1 MEPRKLSLGVS
12 HVNLFLVFLILVL
25 LGGCG
30 FSRSQI
36 GQDGNPAPAQAAA
49 TPATVATTGP
59 PSGAAPFHYTVKRGE
74 SIPAVVRQFISH
86 TSYMT
91 GAELESALREA
102 NNKPKGN
109 GLKPGEDIIIPGYET
124 QPIVEHSVT
133 VPKNFEVRAIYL
145 TGTMAGSDHGIRII
159 RRWHDLGGNAVVF
172 DIKDSDGSVNIV
184 FDHPLAPKVK
194 HHSIANLPKF
204 IRFLHSENMHAIA
217 RIALFR
223 DEHIARNYPELA
235 VQSKRALAG
244 TQSAPKPNKAAQ
256 DNAAAQNNVVVQ
268 TPANQNQTTPDQSTQ
283 AQATQTQAVNEP
295 AQNQAAR
302 AQAVQK
308 EAPRKKVAQ
317 KKPAQN
323 KTAPQPWRENGK
335 LVWADTSNP
344 KVQEYNLA
352 LAKFVAGSGADEVQF
367 DYVRFPAEGD
377 QKDAQFAFMKSHPEW
392 QRADVIADFL
402 SRAYSELHPAG
413 VLLSLDV
420 FGVMAWQRPVDL
432 NHTGQDI
439 VRMAKYCD
447 VLSPM
452 IYPSHFFG
460 MDGYRRP
467 GDAPE
472 HFISS
477 SMQRFEKVTQGS
489 GVVLRPWLQAFGWR
503 TSTYSPQYIETQ
515 VKVAKNNGGVGFLF
529 WNARN
534 DYGRPFAAMP
544 VMTHKMDE
552 YFQAATKKS

>member
-49 TPATVATTGP
+49 TPATVATTGT

-102 NNKPKGN
+102 NNKPNGN

-235 VQSKRALAG
+235 VQSKRSLAG
-244 TQSAPKPNKAAQ
+244 TQSAPRPNKAAQ
-256 DNAAAQNNVVVQ
+256 DNAAAQN
-268 TPANQNQTTPDQSTQ
+268 
-283 AQATQTQAVNEP
+283 
-295 AQNQAAR
+295 QAAL

-323 KTAPQPWRENGK
+323 KLAPQPWRENGK

-392 QRADVIADFL
+392 QRADVIAGFL

-420 FGVMAWQRPVDL
+420 FGVMAWQRSVDL

-439 VRMAKYCD
+439 VRMAKFCD

-460 MDGYRRP
+460 MDCFLQP
-467 GDAPE
+467 GAAPE
-472 HFISS
+472 HFISV
-477 SMQRFEKVTQGS
+477 SMQRFEKITEGS
-489 GVVLRPWLQAFGWR
+489 GVVLRPWLQAFAWR
-503 TSTYSPQYIETQ
+503 TPTYSPQYIETQ
-515 VKVAKNNGGVGFLF
+515 VKVAKNDGGVGFLF

-544 VMTHKMDE
+544 DMTHKMDQ
-552 YFQAATKKS
+552 YFQTVAAKKS

>member
-1 MEPRKLSLGVS
+1 MANLLLLSL
-12 HVNLFLVFLILVL
+12 L
-25 LGGCG
+25 LASLCGCG
-30 FSRSQI
+30 FTRAQTTAQNGST
-36 GQDGNPAPAQAAA
+36 AQAQ
-49 TPATVATTGP
+49 PATAPVAVASTQP
-59 PSGAAPFHYTVKRGE
+59 AAFHYTVKRGE
-74 SIPAVVRQFISH
+74 SIPAVVREYISH

-91 GAELESALREA
+91 GAELESALREV
-102 NNKPKGN
+102 NNKPNGN
-109 GLKPGEDIIIPGYET
+109 NLKPGEDLIIPGYESE
-124 QPIVEHSVT
+124 PIVEHSVP
-133 VPKNFEVRAIYL
+133 VPKDFEVRAIYL

-159 RRWHDLGGNAVVF
+159 RRWHELGGNAVVF
-172 DIKDSDGSVNIV
+172 DIKDSDGSINIP
-184 FDHPLAPKVK
+184 FDYPLAPKSK
-194 HHSIANLPKF
+194 HHSIANLPKL

-223 DEHIARNYPELA
+223 DEHIARTYPELA
-235 VQSKRALAG
+235 VQSKRALAAVA
-244 TQSAPKPNKAAQ
+244 QNKVARDKAPAKVPENMAAANQAAQNQVMQNQAAQ
-256 DNAAAQNNVVVQ
+256 DGAGAQQNPVAQSNVQNEVQNN
-268 TPANQNQTTPDQSTQ
+268 D
-283 AQATQTQAVNEP
+283 
-295 AQNQAAR
+295 AQNQAA
-302 AQAVQK
+302 QSKITQS
-308 EAPRKKVAQ
+308 
-317 KKPAQN
+317 

-335 LVWADTSNP
+335 LVWTDTSNL
-344 KVQEYNLA
+344 KVQDYNLA
-352 LAKFVAGSGADEVQF
+352 LAKFVAASGADEIQF

-402 SRAYSELHPAG
+402 SRAYSELHPSG

-420 FGVMAWQRPVDL
+420 FGVMAWQRSVDL

-439 VRMAKYCD
+439 TRMAKFCD

-460 MDGYRRP
+460 MDGYKRP

-472 HFISS
+472 HFISA

-489 GVVLRPWLQAFGWR
+489 GVVLRPWLQAFAWR
-503 TSTYSPQYIETQ
+503 TPTYSPQYIETQ

-544 VMTHKMDE
+544 EMTHKVDE
-552 YFQAATKKS
+552 YFKTVAAKKS